1 MGVGA
6 NTRSPGLKEQQV
18 VQFAW
23 NVGGVTRAAGTDP
36 GGGRRGASRRGC
48 QTKEF
53 RLDPKV
59 IGTQQLVLSKRMT
72 SLERYGLKSLTGG
85 LGKGKPK

>member
-6 NTRSPGLKEQQV
+6 NTRSRDSRAASHSVCLER
-18 VQFAW
+18 
-23 NVGGVTRAAGTDP
+23 GGVTRAAGTDP

-72 SLERYGLKSLTGG
+72 SLKEGNSLKSLTGG
-85 LGKGKPK
+85 LGKG